1 MNKTS
6 LKKIARQKVNELTA
20 NMSNDEM
27 RALLVEN
34 THYSRGL
41 IDTALGN
48 ATAEQ
53 LRNEIAC
60 LLSLWDIRRLMGE
73 IAA

>member
-34 THYSRGL
+34 THYSRSL

-53 LRNEIAC
+53 LREEITC

>member
-1 MNKTS
+1 MTS

-20 NMSNDEM
+20 NMTADEM

-60 LLSLWDIRRLMGE
+60 LLSLWDIRRLLGE
-73 IAA
+73 LAA